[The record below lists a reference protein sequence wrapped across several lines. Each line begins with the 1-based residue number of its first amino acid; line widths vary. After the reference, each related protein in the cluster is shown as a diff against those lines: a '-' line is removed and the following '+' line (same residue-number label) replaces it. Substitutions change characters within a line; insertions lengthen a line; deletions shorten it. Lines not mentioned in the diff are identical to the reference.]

1 MEVLTQPDGEEAPCF
16 CCGRV
21 RQKLALLAHLPK
33 FAERP
38 FLRQIEKSRG
48 AAHASLL
55 RWHLSP
61 FQLLCSGESRS

>member
-1 MEVLTQPDGEEAPCF
+1 
-16 CCGRV
+16 
-21 RQKLALLAHLPK
+21 LALLAHLPK

-55 RWHLSP
+55 R
-61 FQLLCSGESRS
+61 